1 MPMKTVQVFA
11 FCSERK
17 ERKFEIKMTV
27 SRRRRNLK
35 DGGQKRWK
43 IQLKSLNSR
52 DDPFKI

>member
-27 SRRRRNLK
+27 SRRRRDLK